1 MLTWGQL
8 HHPVD
13 PLPLAHVI
21 LRHAPQ
27 LSLETHVT
35 GVRLCNSLRE
45 AAVAPRF
52 FECLVALSREQVVR
66 GRGYPAWRRH
76 KIALLDLGKDIWFAG
91 VADVADLPPPDLR
104 STDPVSAQEFNHEPP
119 SPFDRP
125 TSVEPRHWATDRLEC
140 HVWIWSGSAWSP
152 TMPEAVE
159 FPTTVVH
166 SIVWSPSMRI
176 TLHARAAASRQGS
189 RQQTKA
195 DNRRSL
201 VRCSTLRPRKCLPPE
216 YRRLGATAAPNLV
229 NLAKG
234 PWTGESDSAD
244 WAMPCAA
251 GKTTRSQRSRWKR
264 MCAPYGCPPGA
275 ASIAQENSESVAGD
289 LLQWL
294 RRWPQDQRR
303 KGHAGTRA
311 PGDGRLGFCSP
322 SIDAAAQ
329 MPRRGCSWGIHHNGS
344 VGLRKTVCPRERHPV
359 AAMGAGVSDTS
370 GRSRRSSPCSSKI
383 IDQGVRCGS

>member
-1 MLTWGQL
+1 MDDVVALALQLESGREAYVLTWGRL

-35 GVRLCNSLRE
+35 GVRLCDSLRE

-159 FPTTVVH
+159 FSHDCCSQHRMVSVDAHHIACEGCGLTT
-166 SIVWSPSMRI
+166 
-176 TLHARAAASRQGS
+176 
-189 RQQTKA
+189 
-195 DNRRSL
+195 
-201 VRCSTLRPRKCLPPE
+201 
-216 YRRLGATAAPNLV
+216 
-229 NLAKG
+229 
-234 PWTGESDSAD
+234 
-244 WAMPCAA
+244 
-251 GKTTRSQRSRWKR
+251 
-264 MCAPYGCPPGA
+264 
-275 ASIAQENSESVAGD
+275 
-289 LLQWL
+289 
-294 RRWPQDQRR
+294 
-303 KGHAGTRA
+303 
-311 PGDGRLGFCSP
+311 
-322 SIDAAAQ
+322 
-329 MPRRGCSWGIHHNGS
+329 
-344 VGLRKTVCPRERHPV
+344 
-359 AAMGAGVSDTS
+359 GVSPADE
-370 GRSRRSSPCSSKI
+370 G
-383 IDQGVRCGS
+383 G